1 MLCPVCVCLV
11 ALSFCSIQFSVAVLN
26 LIHLNK
32 INWIHQQQQHHHQK
46 QKMASAIDTNSM
58 TMTRYVIME
67 QRNVRDATGELTTL
81 LNALQTGKRIFG
93 MPKKKKLNRCS
104 MEFIVVLDDALLVH
118 YNFQWTV
125 VQIAHESCVQH
136 QHHHHHGQQFAYERM
151 PTNLNFYS

>member
-93 MPKKKKLNRCS
+93 MPKKKNWTGVQWNLLLLLMMLCWCTTIFSEQCLYKLPTK
-104 MEFIVVLDDALLVH
+104 VVSSTSIIIITANNSLMKECQL
-118 YNFQWTV
+118 T
-125 VQIAHESCVQH
+125 
-136 QHHHHHGQQFAYERM
+136 
-151 PTNLNFYS
+151 